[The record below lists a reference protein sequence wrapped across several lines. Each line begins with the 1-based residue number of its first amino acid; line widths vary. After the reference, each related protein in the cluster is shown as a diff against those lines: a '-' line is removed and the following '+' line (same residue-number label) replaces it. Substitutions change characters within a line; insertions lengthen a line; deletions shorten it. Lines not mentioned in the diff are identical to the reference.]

1 MTTTTTKPM
10 RGSAPNY
17 DEILRVVHVVISMP
31 GQAVL
36 RPRGSYQDG
45 RLVDLIEY
53 PADELDRYRACGVDA
68 HAVDEKIL

>member
-1 MTTTTTKPM
+1 M

-36 RPRGSYQDG
+36 RPRGFLPGWSV
-45 RLVDLIEY
+45 VDLIEH
-53 PADELDRYRACGVDA
+53 PADELDRYCARGVDA